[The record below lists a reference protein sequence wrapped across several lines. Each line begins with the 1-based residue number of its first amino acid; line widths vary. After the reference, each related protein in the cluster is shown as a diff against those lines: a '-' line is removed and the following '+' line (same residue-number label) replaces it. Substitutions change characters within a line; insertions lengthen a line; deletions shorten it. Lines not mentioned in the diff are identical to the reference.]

1 MGIRSCFSE
10 CTGCLEDCR
19 QDVYHKTFEVNAF
32 RLCTQENFHLSFLP
46 FKRNQGFEDES
57 GFRGLQLT
65 MKKYVKVLK
74 WPIFNKIM
82 GCYTIYFIISVSL
95 TTVNLDL
102 LTELEHFDNVI
113 DDMNDTAV
121 PPVQVMDEKLVDKFV
136 DLVS

>member
-10 CTGCLEDCR
+10 CTGCLEDCK

-32 RLCTQENFHLSFLP
+32 RLCTQETFTYIQV
-46 FKRNQGFEDES
+46 KRNRTRTPQTPLVNLEIYLKAS
-57 GFRGLQLT
+57 
-65 MKKYVKVLK
+65 K

-82 GCYTIYFIISVSL
+82 GCYTIYFIIAVSL

-102 LTELEHFDNVI
+102 LTELEHFDNII

-121 PPVQVMDEKLVDKFV
+121 PPIQVMDGRHQMYFAEFLN
-136 DLVS
+136 LI